1 VPTPNGPYP
10 GGTVPTV
17 VAQPQNYTVVAGSTA
32 TFTVQAAG
40 SPPLAYQW
48 FHGAELISGATAATL
63 QLAGATPADAG
74 AYSVVV
80 YNGAGYVLSS
90 NATLTVLVPASITR
104 QPADVIMKGSN
115 APGIYGYTFSN
126 ATFTVQATSSTTM
139 TYQWRRNGAPIP
151 AATSSTLVIQNVTLA
166 NVGSYDCV
174 ITDAVGPI
182 TTQPAQLIVNVPV
195 VITQHPQ
202 SQVALVGDTVSFRV
216 YTTGTEPFFYRWR
229 RNGVAVTPQP
239 NSSVYTLA
247 NVQTNLSGQFS
258 VVVTNAGFFQP
269 GALSAIA
276 FLTVLEDRDG
286 DRAPDVW
293 ETDNGFNPDN
303 PSDGVGDA
311 DGDHMLNKDEFF
323 AGTNPRDP
331 QSYLKVEFDPAG
343 GNTLQFMAISNRSYS
358 VQFIDNLATGTW
370 SNLTHA
376 FSRTTNRL
384 EQVADPSGGSKR
396 FYRLV
401 TPLQE

>member
-1 VPTPNGPYP
+1 
-10 GGTVPTV
+10 
-17 VAQPQNYTVVAGSTA
+17 VA
-32 TFTVQAAG
+32 
-40 SPPLAYQW
+40 
-48 FHGAELISGATAATL
+48 
-63 QLAGATPADAG
+63 
-74 AYSVVV
+74 V

-90 NATLTVLVPASITR
+90 SATLTVLVPASVTR

-115 APGIYGYTFSN
+115 APGIYGHTFSN
-126 ATFTVQATSSTTM
+126 ATFTVQATSSTSM
-139 TYQWRRNGAPIP
+139 TYQWRRNGANLPG
-151 AATSSTLVIQNVTLA
+151 ATSPTLVIPNVTLA

-182 TTQPAQLIVNVPV
+182 TTLSANLVVNVPV
-195 VITQHPQ
+195 LITQHPQ

-216 YTTGTEPFFYRWR
+216 LSSGTEPFFYRWR

-239 NSSVYTLA
+239 NSAVYTL
-247 NVQTNLSGQFS
+247 VGLQTNQSGQYS

-276 FLTVLEDRDG
+276 ILTVLADRDG

-293 ETDNGFNPDN
+293 ETENGFNPDN
-303 PSDGVGDA
+303 SSDGAGDA
-311 DGDHMLNKDEFF
+311 DGDDMLNKDEFF
-323 AGTNPRDP
+323 AGTDPRDP
-331 QSYLKVEFDPAG
+331 QSYLSVEFDPAG
-343 GNTLQFMAISNRSYS
+343 GNTLQFMAISNHSYS
-358 VQFIDNLATGTW
+358 VQFIDNLSTGTW
-370 SNLTHA
+370 SNLAHA
-376 FSRTTNRL
+376 FTRPTNRL